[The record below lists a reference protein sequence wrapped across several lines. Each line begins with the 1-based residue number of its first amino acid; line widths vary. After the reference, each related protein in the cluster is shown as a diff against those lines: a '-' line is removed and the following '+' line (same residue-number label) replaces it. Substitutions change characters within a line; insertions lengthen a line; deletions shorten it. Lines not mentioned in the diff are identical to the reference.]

1 MRWTILWVLIVAL
14 VLVPFLLFEDWFN
27 DLARQVAGAT
37 TSRLAA
43 AALVGGLLT
52 FDVFLPVPSSLV
64 SAAAGLVLGFWPA
77 TALIWSSMTLAC
89 LLGYG
94 FGRSAAGAARR
105 FVGEAGIARATALAA
120 DYGNYAIALCRP
132 VPVLAEA
139 SIIVAGLVRA
149 PIGRFLPVVLWSNL
163 GIAIVYAAIGAFAMR
178 VQSFLLAF
186 VGAVLVPAAALL
198 VSRLW
203 MGRGAHRTARPG
215 SGPGGAD

>member
-1 MRWTILWVLIVAL
+1 MRWTVLWVLVVAL

-27 DLARQVAGAT
+27 ALALQIASGT
-37 TSRLAA
+37 TPRRAA
-43 AALVGGLLT
+43 AALAGGLLM

-77 TALIWSSMTLAC
+77 TALIWTSMTLGC

-105 FVGEAGIARATALAA
+105 FVGEPGLARATRLATE
-120 DYGNYAIALCRP
+120 YGNYAIAICRP

-139 SIIVAGLVRA
+139 SIIVAGLVGA
-149 PIGRFLPVVLWSNL
+149 PLTRFLPVVLWSNL
-163 GIAIVYAAIGAFAMR
+163 GIAVVYAAIGAFAMR

-186 VGAVLVPAAALL
+186 LGAILVPGLAVLVT
-198 VSRLW
+198 RLW
-203 MGRGAHRTARPG
+203 MGTREK
-215 SGPGGAD
+215 

>member
-1 MRWTILWVLIVAL
+1 MRWTVLWVLVVAL
-14 VLVPFLLFEDWFN
+14 VLIPFFLFEDWFN
-27 DLARQVAGAT
+27 DLALQVAGGT

-43 AALVGGLLT
+43 AVLVGGLLT

-77 TALIWSSMTLAC
+77 AALIWCSMTLAC
-89 LLGYG
+89 LLGYA

-105 FVGEAGIARATALAA
+105 FVGEAGIARATGLAA

-149 PIGRFLPVVLWSNL
+149 PLGRFLPVVLWSNL
-163 GIAIVYAAIGAFAMR
+163 GIALVYAAIGAFAMR

-186 VGAVLVPAAALL
+186 LGAVLVPGVALL

-203 MGRGAHRTARPG
+203 LGKRQTGTG
-215 SGPGGAD
+215 GPA

>member
-1 MRWTILWVLIVAL
+1 MRWTVLWVVVIGL
-14 VLVPFLLFEDWFN
+14 VLIPFFLFEDWFN
-27 DLARQVAGAT
+27 AVAVQIASGT
-37 TSRLAA
+37 TSRRTAAVLA
-43 AALVGGLLT
+43 GGLLT

-64 SAAAGLVLGFWPA
+64 SAAAGVVLGFWPA

-94 FGRSAAGAARR
+94 FGRGAAGAARR
-105 FVGEAGIARATALAA
+105 FVGEPGIARARHLAA
-120 DYGNYAIALCRP
+120 DYGTYAIALCRP

-149 PIGRFLPVVLWSNL
+149 PIARVLPVVLASNL
-163 GIAIVYAAIGAFAMR
+163 GIALVYAAIGAFAMR

-186 VGAVLVPAAALL
+186 LGALVLPGLAIL

-203 MGRGAHRTARPG
+203 LGRRGASR
-215 SGPGGAD
+215 SYEL